1 MKQLCVFLFF
11 WLIWQVGNGLCAV
24 PDSFKVDTNRI
35 RADVETL
42 VAFGSRVTGYAG
54 NRQAAELI
62 EKRFRALGLEVMTQE
77 FPLAVPMDEGAMLQ
91 VTRARTA
98 NSGQPSTLNPQPIK
112 LYPLWPNLV
121 RTSQLPS
128 EGVTGKLIYAG
139 DGELNR
145 FNGKNVKGSIVLL
158 DFNCGLRW
166 LNAPMLGAAA
176 VIFIEPDETTRGEAE
191 RKYLRVPVDVP
202 RFYVR
207 REDGER
213 LRELAKDSTLN
224 PQSFTLKARMPWR
237 EVIGRNIIGF
247 LPGTDATLKDEV
259 ITFTA
264 YYDSISAVPSL
275 APGAEQACGIATLLE
290 MARLFARQRPKRSV
304 MFVATDAHAHALT
317 GARKFFDLF
326 GKETK
331 RLPYQPAQP
340 TGLAKWLDLIGLK
353 KYRRIDP
360 SIRDQQRAIGR
371 MRREI
376 AKGLGLRVKGS
387 TREARLRFAEQ
398 DLRLTQ
404 KFRHYKLPLVIG
416 LDLTTQN
423 NVVGVFHTGWYFTNV
438 DLTRFFSP
446 IGKGFARY
454 MEEFDAQ
461 GLGLKVQGSSSGS
474 PPSTLNPQSFFIDA
488 INPTQDRNWQT
499 YLPGKLAFDTEMVT
513 RSARPGVCL
522 ATINDARSYVNTPLD
537 TLERVKWDHLMPQ
550 AQVATYLCWRVANDA
565 NLADML
571 KRLRGLRYDLQLV
584 EGRVLEFK
592 RTKSFL
598 PNTPVPGSL
607 AVVQGMYKSCMGVH
621 TDVFAFA
628 DADGYFQMKGQ
639 MYYSSSQVEAYHLNP
654 KTGEIDYAPDRGNDG
669 DAKYP
674 RDVLGRIGLRRPV
687 IVFPCK
693 PLSLFDLV
701 DERYF
706 ETLEQIHVYEAKS
719 HNEPISFGYS
729 PPVSESATAGP
740 TGGGDSLSYVE
751 PCAVIYALP
760 GARIKITMSMGLLG
774 IRLMLINTEPDAQ
787 GLSAKGLGLRLK
799 GSTFNPEG
807 VGFSVDEMKSIP
819 LTSLQAARDI
829 YNLDESRMAELRR
842 HRVVNERLESLHQLA
857 KSELDSAF
865 KHLAGKRYDL
875 ALAAARSA
883 WAYESHAY
891 PDVQSTALDVVK
903 GVLFYLALL
912 LPFAYFMERLVFAFP
927 NIYKQIAGTV
937 GMFLAVFILLRYAH
951 PAFEL
956 KVAPVIILLAFIILT
971 LACVVIFIVTGKFNE
986 QLEKLKQEASG
997 IHTADVGRI
1006 SATTAAFNLG
1016 IANMRRRKARTALT
1030 CITLVL
1036 LTFTVLSFTSVKSYL
1051 RKNRIDLGR
1060 PPAYIGI
1067 MIRDKV
1073 WSPLKEP
1080 SFSAIANE
1088 FGKVAIVSPRA
1099 WISSENYDKRA
1110 QIDVE
1115 AGGKEYTVNGIIGL
1129 SPQERQ
1135 VLNVEKTLVAGRW
1148 FTPEDQYVVIL
1159 PESIAKALGIQSK
1172 GLGLRVKGLSAN
1184 SQPSTLNPLQVKIYG
1199 TPFEVIGIV
1208 REPSAMSRVVAQW
1221 DAVMKAVKE
1230 AKDDAEAQKKVADL
1244 THVAAA
1250 EVTALFPQIK
1260 SAVDKGEKPATP
1272 SEATF
1277 EDLKDLDGEPLMP
1290 VDYAQLKP
1298 EVLEELKQQRQ
1309 KRLQLGKTSESTLI
1323 QEYTHFQIS
1332 NTVLIPYHTAMNMG
1346 GTLRSIALKF
1356 DDPKQV
1362 RETVNALVQRYALS
1376 MYAGADGKTS
1386 LYSAIGLSAFGG
1398 LESVFMPILIA
1409 ALIVL
1414 NTMLGAVYERTK
1426 EIGIFSAVGLAPVH
1440 ISTLFLAE
1448 SCVYANIGAIL
1459 GYLLGQVT
1467 TKVLSELGW
1476 LSVLTLNYSSFSAV
1490 GVTIIIVATVIIS
1503 TMYPA
1508 RKAAQI
1514 AVPDVERKWRLPE
1527 PDGDRMDI
1535 RLPFMLTGGHAK
1547 ACCAFLVEFFEAYVD
1562 YTGGEFYTDAVHFDA
1577 FETDL
1582 GRGYSITMRLW
1593 LAPYDLGV
1601 SQWMD
1606 LRMTPTEEGHVFEI
1620 VLHLTRESG
1629 DVNSWKK
1636 TNWLFLNT
1644 LRKQFLIWRTISPAS
1659 KLEYERRAEEMLSL
1673 RVAG

>member
-1 MKQLCVFLFF
+1 MK
-11 WLIWQVGNGLCAV
+11 
-24 PDSFKVDTNRI
+24 
-35 RADVETL
+35 
-42 VAFGSRVTGYAG
+42 
-54 NRQAAELI
+54 RQS
-62 EKRFRALGLEVMTQE
+62 
-77 FPLAVPMDEGAMLQ
+77 
-91 VTRARTA
+91 ARK
-98 NSGQPSTLNPQPIK
+98 P
-112 LYPLWPNLV
+112 
-121 RTSQLPS
+121 
-128 EGVTGKLIYAG
+128 
-139 DGELNR
+139 
-145 FNGKNVKGSIVLL
+145 
-158 DFNCGLRW
+158 
-166 LNAPMLGAAA
+166 
-176 VIFIEPDETTRGEAE
+176 
-191 RKYLRVPVDVP
+191 
-202 RFYVR
+202 
-207 REDGER
+207 
-213 LRELAKDSTLN
+213 
-224 PQSFTLKARMPWR
+224 TLK
-237 EVIGRNIIGF
+237 
-247 LPGTDATLKDEV
+247 
-259 ITFTA
+259 
-264 YYDSISAVPSL
+264 
-275 APGAEQACGIATLLE
+275 
-290 MARLFARQRPKRSV
+290 
-304 MFVATDAHAHALT
+304 
-317 GARKFFDLF
+317 
-326 GKETK
+326 
-331 RLPYQPAQP
+331 
-340 TGLAKWLDLIGLK
+340 
-353 KYRRIDP
+353 
-360 SIRDQQRAIGR
+360 
-371 MRREI
+371 
-376 AKGLGLRVKGS
+376 
-387 TREARLRFAEQ
+387 ARLRFAEQ

-404 KFRHYKLPLVIG
+404 RFRHYKLPLVIG

-423 NVVGVFHTGWYFTNV
+423 DVVGVFHSGWYFTNV

-454 MEEFDAQ
+454 IEEARAI
-461 GLGLKVQGSSSGS
+461 KGSGTSSPSSLTS
-474 PPSTLNPQSFFIDA
+474 PNFPLLPPHSFVDA

-537 TLERVKWDHLMPQ
+537 TLERVKWDNLMPQ
-550 AQVATYLCWRVANDA
+550 AQVATYLCWRVANDE

-607 AVVQGMYKSCMGVH
+607 AVVQGMYKSCMGVR

-628 DADGYFQMKGQ
+628 DAEGYFQMKGQ
-639 MYYSSSQVEAYHLNP
+639 MYYSSSQVEAYRLNP

-693 PLSLFDLV
+693 SLSLFDLV

-706 ETLEQIHVYEAKS
+706 ETLEQIHVYDAKS
-719 HNEPISFGYS
+719 HTEPISFGYS

-760 GARIKITMSMGLLG
+760 GARLKITMGMGLLG
-774 IRLMLINTEPDAQ
+774 IRLMLINTQPDESKSS
-787 GLSAKGLGLRLK
+787 GFRFK
-799 GSTFNPEG
+799 GSTLHPEG

-819 LTSLQAARDI
+819 LTPLQAARDI

-842 HRVVNERLESLHQLA
+842 HKIINERLESLHQLA
-857 KSELDSAF
+857 KAELDSAL

-875 ALAAARSA
+875 AIAAARAA

-937 GMFLAVFILLRYAH
+937 GMFLAVFIMLRYVH

-971 LACVVIFIVTGKFNE
+971 LACVVIFIVTAKFNE

-1006 SATTAAFNLG
+1006 SAMTAAFNLG
-1016 IANMRRRKARTALT
+1016 IANMRRRKMRTALT

-1051 RKNRIDLGR
+1051 RKNQIDLGR
-1060 PPAYIGI
+1060 PPAYTGI

-1080 SFSAIANE
+1080 SYAAIANE
-1088 FGKVAIVSPRA
+1088 FGKAAIVSPRA

-1115 AGGKEYTVNGIIGL
+1115 ADGKKYTVNGIIGL
-1129 SPQERQ
+1129 SPQEQ
-1135 VLNVEKTLVAGRW
+1135 HVLNVRSTLVAGRW
-1148 FTPEDQYVVIL
+1148 FTPADQYVVIL
-1159 PESIAKALGIQSK
+1159 PESVAKALGVQPK
-1172 GLGLRVKGLSAN
+1172 GLGFRVKGSN
-1184 SQPSTLNPLQVKIYG
+1184 PQPPQVKIYG
-1199 TPFEVIGIV
+1199 TPFAVIGIV

-1221 DAVMKAVKE
+1221 DAVVKAVKE
-1230 AKDDAEAQKKVADL
+1230 AKDDAEAQKKIADL

-1250 EVTALFPQIK
+1250 DVTALFPQIK
-1260 SAVDKGEKPATP
+1260 SAVDKEEKP
-1272 SEATF
+1272 SLKKEATF
-1277 EDLKDLDGEPLMP
+1277 ENLKDLDGEPLMP

-1309 KRLQLGKTSESTLI
+1309 KRLQLGKTSESTLL

-1332 NTVLIPYHTAMNMG
+1332 NTVIIPYATAMNMG

-1356 DDPKQV
+1356 DDPQKV
-1362 RETVNALVQRYALS
+1362 TDTVNQLVQRYALS
-1376 MYAGADGKTS
+1376 MYAGIGPGPAATATPGDAGGKTY

-1467 TKVLSELGW
+1467 TKVLSEWEL

-1490 GVTIIIVATVIIS
+1490 GVTIIIVATVIVS

-1535 RLPFMLTGGHAK
+1535 RMPFMLTGGHAK

-1562 YTGGEFYTDAVHFDA
+1562 YTGGEFYTDAVHFDS

-1601 SQWMD
+1601 SQWLD
-1606 LRMTPTEEGHVFEI
+1606 LRMTPAEEGHVFEI

-1659 KLEYERRAEEMLSL
+1659 KLEYEQRAEEMLTQPMSMS
-1673 RVAG
+1673 A

>member
-1 MKQLCVFLFF
+1 MNKLRVFLF
-11 WLIWQVGNGLCAV
+11 LLVTVLVGNGLCAV
-24 PDSFKVDTNRI
+24 PNVDTNRI

-42 VAFGSRVTGYAG
+42 VSFGSRVTGYPG
-54 NRQAAELI
+54 NRQAADLI
-62 EKRFRALGLEVMTQE
+62 AKRFRELGLQVMTQE
-77 FPLAVPMDEGAMLQ
+77 FPIAVPMDEGAALKI
-91 VTRARTA
+91 
-98 NSGQPSTLNPQPIK
+98 NGEIGK
-112 LYPLWPNLV
+112 LGNGELKVFPLWPNLV
-121 RTSQLPS
+121 RTSQLPP
-128 EGVTGKLIYAG
+128 EGIAGKLIYAG
-139 DGELNR
+139 DGELSR
-145 FNGKNVKGSIVLL
+145 FNGKEVKGSIVLL

-202 RFYVR
+202 RFYVKKSEGGR
-207 REDGER
+207 LKSLLRGETTGQ
-213 LRELAKDSTLN
+213 LRCH
-224 PQSFTLKARMPWR
+224 MPWR

-247 LPGTDATLKDEV
+247 LPGTDATLKEEV

-275 APGAEQACGIATLLE
+275 APGAEQACGVATLLE
-290 MARLFARQRPKRSV
+290 MARWFKQHPPKRSV
-304 MFVATDAHAHALT
+304 LFVATDAHAHALT

-326 GKETK
+326 GKEK
-331 RLPYQPAQP
+331 PEDR
-340 TGLAKWLDLIGLK
+340 
-353 KYRRIDP
+353 
-360 SIRDQQRAIGR
+360 QRAIEKQQWEINRLKREMQRRGNDR
-371 MRREI
+371 NDMR
-376 AKGLGLRVKGS
+376 K
-387 TREARLRFAEQ
+387 RLRFAEQ
-398 DLRLTQ
+398 DLRLTKQ
-404 KFRHYKLPLVIG
+404 FSQYRLPLVIG

-423 NVVGVFHTGWYFTNV
+423 NVVGVFHSGWYFTNV

-446 IGKGFARY
+446 IGKGFTEY
-454 MEEFDAQ
+454 MKEFDFK
-461 GLGLKVQGSSSGS
+461 GLGLRVQGSSGS
-474 PPSTLNPQSFFIDA
+474 SQPSTLNPQPFFIDA

-537 TLERVKWDHLMPQ
+537 TVERVKWENLAPQ
-550 AQVATYLCWRVANDA
+550 AQVSAYLCGRVANDE

-628 DADGYFQMKGQ
+628 DTDGYFQMKGQ
-639 MYYSSSQVEAYHLNP
+639 MYYTSSQVEAYHLNP
-654 KTGEIDYAPDRGNDG
+654 NTGEIDYAPDRGNDG

-693 PLSLFDLV
+693 PLNLFDLV

-751 PCAVIYALP
+751 PCCVIYALP
-760 GARIKITMSMGLLG
+760 GARIKITMGMGLLG
-774 IRLMLINTEPDAQ
+774 IRLMLINTEPQ
-787 GLSAKGLGLRLK
+787 RPSRF
-799 GSTFNPEG
+799 TPEG
-807 VGFSVDEMKSIP
+807 VGFSVDEIKSIP
-819 LTSLQAARDI
+819 LTALQAARDI
-829 YNLDESRMAELRR
+829 YNLDEARMAELRR
-842 HRVVNERLESLHQLA
+842 HKIINERLESLHQLA

-865 KHLAGKRYDL
+865 KHLKGKRYDL
-875 ALAAARSA
+875 AIAAARSA

-912 LPFAYFMERLVFAFP
+912 LPFAYFMERLIFASP

-937 GMFLAVFILLRYAH
+937 GMFLAVFIMLRYVH

-971 LACVVIFIVTGKFNE
+971 LACVVIFIVTAKFNE

-1051 RKNRIDLGR
+1051 RKNQIDLGR
-1060 PPAYIGI
+1060 KPVYTGI

-1080 SFSAIANE
+1080 SFAAIANE
-1088 FGKVAIVSPRA
+1088 FGSAAIVSPRA

-1115 AGGKEYTVNGIIGL
+1115 ADGRKYTVNGIIGL

-1135 VLNVEKTLVAGRW
+1135 VLDVEKTLLAGRW
-1148 FTPEDQYVVIL
+1148 FAPEDQYVVIL
-1159 PESIAKALGIQSK
+1159 PESIAKALGMKDDAETRFRASSLIPH
-1172 GLGLRVKGLSAN
+1172 
-1184 SQPSTLNPLQVKIYG
+1184 PSSLIPHPLQVRIYG
-1199 TPFEVIGIV
+1199 MPFTVIGIV
-1208 REPSAMSRVVAQW
+1208 REPSAMARIASQW
-1221 DAVMKAVKE
+1221 DAVAKAVKE

-1244 THVAAA
+1244 THIAAA
-1250 EVTALFPQIK
+1250 EVKALFPQIK
-1260 SAVDKGEKPATP
+1260 SAVDKGENPSVK

-1356 DDPKQV
+1356 DDPKKV
-1362 RETVNALVQRYALS
+1362 NETVNALVQRYALS
-1376 MYAGADGKTS
+1376 MYAGANGSTS

-1398 LESVFMPILIA
+1398 LESVFMPIIIA

-1490 GVTIIIVATVIIS
+1490 GVTLIIVATVIVS

-1527 PDGDRMDI
+1527 PDGDAMTI

-1577 FETDL
+1577 FETEL

-1601 SQWMD
+1601 SQWLD

-1659 KLEYERRAEEMLSL
+1659 KLEYEQRAEEMLTL

>member
-1 MKQLCVFLFF
+1 MKKLCVFLFLS
-11 WLIWQVGNGLCAV
+11 LIWQVGNGRCAV
-24 PDSFKVDTNRI
+24 PNNLKVDTNRI
-35 RADVETL
+35 RTDVETF
-42 VAFGSRVTGYAG
+42 ASFGSRVTGYPG
-54 NRQAAELI
+54 NRQAAGLI
-62 EKRFRALGLEVMTQE
+62 EKRFRELGLKVTTQE
-77 FPLAVPMDEGAMLQ
+77 FPVAVPMDEGA
-91 VTRARTA
+91 
-98 NSGQPSTLNPQPIK
+98 TLSYRDGIGGLGGAK
-112 LYPLWPNLV
+112 LYPLWPNLI
-121 RTSQLPS
+121 RTSQLPPQ
-128 EGVTGKLIYAG
+128 GITGELIYAG
-139 DGELNR
+139 DGELSR
-145 FNGKNVKGSIVLL
+145 FNGKDVKGSILLL

-176 VIFIEPDETTRGEAE
+176 VIFIEPNETTRGEAE

-202 RFYVR
+202 RFYVKQS
-207 REDGER
+207 EAER
-213 LRELAKDSTLN
+213 LKSSLQMGVTAQLRCN
-224 PQSFTLKARMPWR
+224 MPWR
-237 EVIGRNIIGF
+237 EVIGRNIVGF
-247 LPGTDATLKDEV
+247 LPGTDSTLKDEV

-264 YYDSISAVPSL
+264 YYDSISAVPSI

-290 MARLFARQRPKRSV
+290 MARLFAGQRPRRSV

-326 GKETK
+326 GKEK
-331 RLPYQPAQP
+331 PDAR
-340 TGLAKWLDLIGLK
+340 
-353 KYRRIDP
+353 
-360 SIRDQQRAIGR
+360 SRAISNQQWDIDR
-371 MRREI
+371 LKRELKRRGNDRKSLE
-376 AKGLGLRVKGS
+376 K
-387 TREARLRFAEQ
+387 RLRFAEQ
-398 DLRLTQ
+398 DLSLTK
-404 KFRHYKLPLVIG
+404 KFRKYQLPLVIG

-423 NVVGVFHTGWYFTNV
+423 NVVGVFHSGWYFTNV

-446 IGKGFARY
+446 IGKGFTKY
-454 MEEFDAQ
+454 IEEV
-461 GLGLKVQGSSSGS
+461 GGSKGKEGEVRGSNTSSPS
-474 PPSTLNPQSFFIDA
+474 PLTSSYSPLLPPTSFVDA
-488 INPTQDRNWQT
+488 INPTQDRNYQT

-537 TLERVKWDHLMPQ
+537 TLDRVKWDNLAPQ
-550 AQVATYLCWRVANDA
+550 AQVATYLCWRVANDE

-598 PNTPVPGSL
+598 PNTPVPSSL
-607 AVVQGMYKSCMGVH
+607 AVVQGMYKTCMGVH
-621 TDVFAFA
+621 TDLFAFA

-639 MYYSSSQVEAYHLNP
+639 MYYQSSQVEAYHLNP
-654 KTGEIDYAPDRGNDG
+654 NTGEIDYAPDRGNDG

-751 PCAVIYALP
+751 PCCVIYALP
-760 GARIKITMSMGLLG
+760 GSRIKITMGMGLLG
-774 IRLMLINTEPDAQ
+774 IRLMLINTETQDARRKTQ
-787 GLSAKGLGLRLK
+787 DARRIM
-799 GSTFNPEG
+799 PEG
-807 VGFSVDEMKSIP
+807 VGFSVDEIKSIP

-829 YNLDESRMAELRR
+829 YNLDESRMEELRR
-842 HRVVNERLESLHQLA
+842 HKVINERLESLHQLA

-865 KHLAGKRYDL
+865 KHLEGKRYDL
-875 ALAAARSA
+875 AIAAARSA

-903 GVLFYLALL
+903 GILFYLALL
-912 LPFAYFMERLVFAFP
+912 LPFAYFMERLIFAFP
-927 NIYKQIAGTV
+927 SIYKQIAGTV
-937 GMFLAVFILLRYAH
+937 GMFLAVFIMLRYVH

-997 IHTADVGRI
+997 VHTADVGRI

-1051 RKNRIDLGR
+1051 RKNQIDLGR
-1060 PPAYIGI
+1060 KPVYTGI

-1088 FGKVAIVSPRA
+1088 FGSAAIVSPRA

-1110 QIDVE
+1110 QIDIE
-1115 AGGKEYTVNGIIGL
+1115 AEGRKYTVNGIIGL
-1129 SPQERQ
+1129 SPQEQR
-1135 VLNVEKTLVAGRW
+1135 VLNIKRTLVAGRW
-1148 FTPEDQYVVIL
+1148 FTLEDQYVVIL
-1159 PESIAKALGIQSK
+1159 PESMAKALGV
-1172 GLGLRVKGLSAN
+1172 RAEDV
-1184 SQPSTLNPLQVKIYG
+1184 QPKSPLTTHHSPLTTVKIYG
-1199 TPFEVIGIV
+1199 TPFTVIGIV
-1208 REPSAMSRVVAQW
+1208 REPSAMSRIVAQW
-1221 DAVMKAVKE
+1221 DAVTKAVKE

-1244 THVAAA
+1244 THVAAD
-1250 EVTALFPQIK
+1250 EVTALFSQIK
-1260 SAVDKGEKPATP
+1260 NAVDKGEKPTTK

-1277 EDLKDLDGEPLMP
+1277 ENLKDLDDEPLMP

-1356 DDPKQV
+1356 DDPKKV
-1362 RETVNALVQRYALS
+1362 TETVNSLVQRYALS
-1376 MYAGADGKTS
+1376 MYAGSEGSTS

-1398 LESVFMPILIA
+1398 LESVFMPIIIA

-1448 SCVYANIGAIL
+1448 SCVYANIGAII

-1467 TKVLSELGW
+1467 TKVLSELEL

-1527 PDGDRMDI
+1527 PDGDAMTI

-1577 FETDL
+1577 FETEL

-1601 SQWMD
+1601 SQWLD

-1659 KLEYERRAEEMLSL
+1659 KLEYEQRAEEMLTAEVSQ
-1673 RVAG
+1673 

>member
-1 MKQLCVFLFF
+1 MNKLRVFLF
-11 WLIWQVGNGLCAV
+11 LLVTVLVGNGLCAV
-24 PDSFKVDTNRI
+24 PNVDTNRI

-42 VAFGSRVTGYAG
+42 VSFGSRVTGYAG
-54 NRQAAELI
+54 NRKAADLI
-62 EKRFRALGLEVMTQE
+62 TQRFRALGLEVMTQE
-77 FPLAVPMDEGAMLQ
+77 FPVAVPMDEGAELKVNGSM
-91 VTRARTA
+91 
-98 NSGQPSTLNPQPIK
+98 GQWVNGPIK

-121 RTSQLPS
+121 RTSQLAP
-128 EGVTGKLIYAG
+128 EGITGTLIYAG
-139 DGELNR
+139 DGELSR
-145 FNGKNVKGSIVLL
+145 FNGKDVKGSIVLL

-176 VIFIEPDETTRGEAE
+176 VIFIEPEETTRGEAE

-202 RFYVR
+202 RFYLKKS
-207 REDGER
+207 EGER
-213 LRELAKDSTLN
+213 LKSLLRGETTVQL
-224 PQSFTLKARMPWR
+224 RCHMPWR

-247 LPGTDATLKDEV
+247 LPGTDSTLKEEV

-264 YYDSISAVPSL
+264 YYDSISAVPSI
-275 APGAEQACGIATLLE
+275 APGAEQACGVATLLE

-304 MFVATDAHAHALT
+304 LFVATDAHAHALT

-331 RLPYQPAQP
+331 RLPYQPEKPA
-340 TGLAKWLDLIGLK
+340 GFVRKLLDVLGW
-353 KYRRIDP
+353 KYRRVDK
-360 SIRDQQRAIGR
+360 SIRDQQKAIGQ
-371 MRREI
+371 MKRESSKE
-376 AKGLGLRVKGS
+376 AGLRAKGS
-387 TREARLRFAEQ
+387 TLKARLRFAEQ
-398 DLRLTQ
+398 DLRLTR
-404 KFRHYKLPLVIG
+404 KFLNYKLPFVIG
-416 LDLTTQN
+416 LDLSTQN
-423 NVVGVFHTGWYFTNV
+423 NVVGVFHSGWYFTNV

-446 IGKGFARY
+446 IGKGFTKY
-454 MEEFDAQ
+454 IEEIR
-461 GLGLKVQGSSSGS
+461 GTKTPSS
-474 PPSTLNPQSFFIDA
+474 PPLTSPYFPLLPPTSFVDA

-499 YLPGKLAFDTEMVT
+499 YLPGKLAFDAEMAT

-537 TLERVKWDHLMPQ
+537 TLERVKWDNLAPQ
-550 AQVATYLCWRVANDA
+550 AQVSAYLCWRVANDE

-571 KRLRGLRYDLQLV
+571 KRLRGLRYDQQLV

-607 AVVQGMYKSCMGVH
+607 AVVQGMYKTCMGVH
-621 TDVFAFA
+621 TDLFAFA

-639 MYYSSSQVEAYHLNP
+639 MYYTSSQVEAYHLNP
-654 KTGEIDYAPDRGNDG
+654 NTGEIDYAPDRGNDG

-693 PLSLFDLV
+693 PLNLFDLV

-751 PCAVIYALP
+751 PCCVIYALP
-760 GARIKITMSMGLLG
+760 GSHIKITMGMGLLG
-774 IRLMLINTEPDAQ
+774 IRLMLVNTEP
-787 GLSAKGLGLRLK
+787 GSARLQPSSRK
-799 GSTFNPEG
+799 GSAGASLSLVPEG
-807 VGFSVDEMKSIP
+807 EGFSVDEIKSIP

-842 HRVVNERLESLHQLA
+842 HKVINERLESLHQLA

-865 KHLAGKRYDL
+865 KHIEGKRYDL
-875 ALAAARSA
+875 AIAAARSA

-903 GVLFYLALL
+903 GILFYLALL
-912 LPFAYFMERLVFAFP
+912 LPFAYFMERLIFAFP
-927 NIYKQIAGTV
+927 SIYKQIAGTV
-937 GMFLAVFILLRYAH
+937 GMFLAVFIMLRYVH

-997 IHTADVGRI
+997 VHTADVGRI

-1051 RKNRIDLGR
+1051 RKNQIDLGR
-1060 PPAYIGI
+1060 KPVYTGI

-1080 SFSAIANE
+1080 SFAAIANE
-1088 FGKVAIVSPRA
+1088 FGSAVIVSPRA

-1115 AGGKEYTVNGIIGL
+1115 AVTALGGKRYTVNGIIGL

-1135 VLNVEKTLVAGRW
+1135 ILNVQKTLVAGRW
-1148 FTPEDQYVVIL
+1148 FTAEDQYVVIL
-1159 PESIAKALGIQSK
+1159 PESIAKALGIRQE
-1172 GLGLRVKGLSAN
+1172 GAGE
-1184 SQPSTLNPLQVKIYG
+1184 PSDPKTQTPEPKTPMPLPQVKIYG
-1199 TPFEVIGIV
+1199 TPFTVIGIV
-1208 REPSAMSRVVAQW
+1208 REPSAISRIAAQW
-1221 DAVMKAVKE
+1221 DAVVKAVKE
-1230 AKDDAEAQKKVADL
+1230 ATDDAEAQKKVTDL

-1260 SAVDKGEKPATP
+1260 SAVDKGEKPTAK

-1356 DDPKQV
+1356 DDPKKV
-1362 RETVNALVQRYALS
+1362 NETVNSLVQRYALS
-1376 MYAGADGKTS
+1376 MYAGANGSTS

-1398 LESVFMPILIA
+1398 LESVFMPIIIA

-1448 SCVYANIGAIL
+1448 SCVYANIGAII

-1467 TKVLSELGW
+1467 TKVLSELEL

-1490 GVTIIIVATVIIS
+1490 GVTIIIVATVIVS

-1527 PDGDRMDI
+1527 PDGDEMTI

-1577 FETDL
+1577 FETEL

-1601 SQWMD
+1601 SQWLD

-1659 KLEYERRAEEMLSL
+1659 KLEYEQRAEEMLTMS
-1673 RVAG
+1673 VAG

>member
-1 MKQLCVFLFF
+1 MKKLCVFLFLLVVA
-11 WLIWQVGNGLCAV
+11 WAGNGLCAA
-24 PDSFKVDTNRI
+24 PANAPSVDANRI
-35 RADVETL
+35 RADVETFASL
-42 VAFGSRVTGYAG
+42 GSRVTGYPG
-54 NRQAAELI
+54 NRQAADLI

-77 FPLAVPMDEGAMLQ
+77 FPVAMPMDEGAELRVNESMSRQ
-91 VTRARTA
+91 VNA
-98 NSGQPSTLNPQPIK
+98 SIK

-121 RTSQLPS
+121 RTSQLPPK
-128 EGVTGKLIYAG
+128 GITGKLIYAG
-139 DGELNR
+139 DGELSR
-145 FNGKNVKGSIVLL
+145 FNGKEVKGSIVLL

-202 RFYVR
+202 RFYVTKS
-207 REDGER
+207 DGER
-213 LRELAKDSTLN
+213 LKSLLRTETTVQL
-224 PQSFTLKARMPWR
+224 RCHMPWR

-247 LPGTDATLKDEV
+247 LPGTDSTLKDEV

-264 YYDSISAVPSL
+264 YYDSISAVPSV
-275 APGAEQACGIATLLE
+275 APGAEQACGVATLLE
-290 MARLFARQRPKRSV
+290 MARVFAQQKPKRSIL
-304 MFVATDAHAHALT
+304 FVATDAHAHALT

-331 RLPYQPAQP
+331 RLPYQSEKP
-340 TGLAKWLDLIGLK
+340 TGLAKLLDMIGLK
-353 KYRRIDP
+353 KYRRVDP
-360 SIRDQQRAIGR
+360 SIRDQQRA
-371 MRREI
+371 MEQMKRESS
-376 AKGLGLRVKGS
+376 KRSGLRAKGS
-387 TREARLRFAEQ
+387 TPPARLRFAEQ
-398 DLRLTQ
+398 DLRLTK
-404 KFRHYKLPLVIG
+404 KFRNYKLPFVIG

-423 NVVGVFHTGWYFTNV
+423 NVVGVFHSGWYFTNV

-446 IGKGFARY
+446 IGKGFANY
-454 MEEFDAQ
+454 VGELKEE
-461 GLGLKVQGSSSGS
+461 GLGRRNANPSS
-474 PPSTLNPQSFFIDA
+474 LVANFVDA
-488 INPTQDRNWQT
+488 INPTQDRNYQT

-522 ATINDARSYVNTPLD
+522 ATINDARSHVNTPLD
-537 TLERVKWDHLMPQ
+537 TLDRVKWDNLAPQ
-550 AQVATYLCWRVANDA
+550 AQVSAYLCWRVANDE

-571 KRLRGLRYDLQLV
+571 KRLRGLRYDQQLV

-693 PLSLFDLV
+693 PLNLFDLV

-751 PCAVIYALP
+751 PCCVIYALP
-760 GARIKITMSMGLLG
+760 GARIKITMGMGLLG
-774 IRLMLINTEPDAQ
+774 IRLMLVNTEP
-787 GLSAKGLGLRLK
+787 GSATLLPSDKRGATGAPPSRV
-799 GSTFNPEG
+799 PEG
-807 VGFSVDEMKSIP
+807 VGFSVDEIKSIP

-829 YNLDESRMAELRR
+829 YNLDESRMEELRK
-842 HRVVNERLESLHQLA
+842 HKVINERLESLHQRA

-865 KHLAGKRYDL
+865 KHIEGKRYDL
-875 ALAAARSA
+875 AIAAARSA

-927 NIYKQIAGTV
+927 SIYKQIAGTV
-937 GMFLAVFILLRYAH
+937 GMFLAVFILLRYVH

-997 IHTADVGRI
+997 VHTADVGRI

-1051 RKNRIDLGR
+1051 RKNQIDLGR
-1060 PPAYIGI
+1060 KPVYTGI

-1080 SFSAIANE
+1080 SFAAIANE
-1088 FGKVAIVSPRA
+1088 FGSQAIVSPRA

-1115 AGGKEYTVNGIIGL
+1115 ANGKKYTINGIIGL
-1129 SPQERQ
+1129 SPQEQR
-1135 VLNVEKTLVAGRW
+1135 VLNIKRTLVAGRW
-1148 FTPEDQYVVIL
+1148 FTPQDQYVVIL
-1159 PESIAKALGIQSK
+1159 PESIAQALGVHAEDVQS
-1172 GLGLRVKGLSAN
+1172 GSPRTTHHA
-1184 SQPSTLNPLQVKIYG
+1184 PRTAVKIYG
-1199 TPFEVIGIV
+1199 TPFTVIGIV
-1208 REPSAMSRVVAQW
+1208 REPSAMSRIAAQW
-1221 DAVMKAVKE
+1221 DAVTKAVKE

-1244 THVAAA
+1244 THVAAD

-1260 SAVDKGEKPATP
+1260 SAVDKGEKPTTK

-1323 QEYTHFQIS
+1323 QEYTHFQIA
-1332 NTVLIPYHTAMNMG
+1332 NTVIIPYHTAMNMG

-1356 DDPKQV
+1356 DDPKKV
-1362 RETVNALVQRYALS
+1362 NETVNSLVQRYALS
-1376 MYAGADGKTS
+1376 LYAGANGSTS

-1398 LESVFMPILIA
+1398 LESVFMPIIIA

-1448 SCVYANIGAIL
+1448 SCVYANIGAII

-1490 GVTIIIVATVIIS
+1490 GVTLIIVATVIVS

-1527 PDGDRMDI
+1527 PDGDAMTIRM
-1535 RLPFMLTGGHAK
+1535 PFMLTGGHAK

-1601 SQWMD
+1601 SQWLD

-1659 KLEYERRAEEMLSL
+1659 KLEYEQRAEEMLTKP
-1673 RVAG
+1673 VATT